1 LPGIPE
7 LLRYFKPMRIF
18 KGKTAVVTGGGD
30 GIGRALCLE
39 LGALGAKVFVTGRN
53 PENINQTARRI
64 KEQGGTAQAV
74 QLDVC
79 SLEAV
84 RRVLCKTADENGSL
98 DYIFNNA
105 GISVAGEISDLSMEH
120 WEKVIRTNLI
130 GTLHGTTEAYR
141 IMIAQGGGHIVNI
154 SSLAGLL
161 PFPVK
166 APYCAT
172 KHAIVGLSSTLRAE
186 GAAFGV
192 KVTVACPG
200 LVATNIW
207 QKTPIMRADNADVLK
222 IIRGP
227 MMSPEKA
234 ALAILKGTA
243 KNKGLLVFPTHAK
256 LLWWAYKIFPNGFN
270 PIGAMLMR
278 DFRKIKKNGS

>member
-1 LPGIPE
+1 
-7 LLRYFKPMRIF
+7 MSIF
-18 KGKTAVVTGGGD
+18 DQKTAVVTGGGD
-30 GIGRALCLE
+30 GIGKALCLQ
-39 LGALGAKVFVTGRN
+39 LGALGARVIVTGRN
-53 PENINQTARRI
+53 RQNISRTAELI

-84 RRVLCKTADENGSL
+84 REVFKKTADEHKGLNFV
-98 DYIFNNA
+98 FNNA
-105 GISVAGEISDLSMEH
+105 GISVAGEIIDLSMEH
-120 WEKVIRTNLI
+120 WEKVIRTNLM

-141 IMIAQGGGHIVNI
+141 IMADQGFGHIINI

-161 PFPVK
+161 PFPIK

-186 GAAFGV
+186 GAALGV

-207 QKTPIMRADNADVLK
+207 HKTPIMRADNADVLK
-222 IIRGP
+222 IIRAP
-227 MMSPEKA
+227 MMTPEKA
-234 ALAILKGTA
+234 AQIILKGTA
-243 KNKGLLVFPTHAK
+243 KNKGLLVFPAHAK
-256 LLWWAYKIFPNGFN
+256 LLWWAYKIFPTGFD

-278 DFRKIKKNGS
+278 DFRKIKKNDF